1 MALNIDTSAVQTRF
15 EGDVPPPPVS
25 KIGAAFVPEPLVVH
39 QAESD
44 SHEGGPLAG
53 ARESVVPPEKSV
65 EERVQDRLGS
75 DRNYQAE
82 KQQYE
87 TWGSIVDELNRIDN
101 VASDGHPDG
110 VVTKDDLLAV
120 VRNPNCDTTAR
131 VAAQRLLDHMEVFQ
145 ILDGAEHD
153 GKIGIHNAAR
163 WIADVRNNLQATEN
177 GAREVV
183 TAELAATPSAQ
194 NRPAPQQTDS
204 RTPPQQTNTSSQAS
218 ASSPTPKPASSPQPG
233 LEGATADLAANSEW
247 LQSEI
252 IRLGK
257 DAAADPSRAASI
269 NAEIAVKTNQ
279 LQQLTNMQSQLMQ
292 MMSNLSKL
300 WSDVAMNSIRN
311 LK

>member
-1 MALNIDTSAVQTRF
+1 
-15 EGDVPPPPVS
+15 VS
-25 KIGAAFVPEPLVVH
+25 KIGAAFVPAPLVH

-44 SHEGGPLAG
+44 SHEDSPLTG
-53 ARESVVPPEKSV
+53 ARESAVPPEKSV
-65 EERVQDRLGS
+65 EERVQDRLAS
-75 DRNYQAE
+75 DRSYQAD

-87 TWGSIVDELNRIDN
+87 TWGSIVDELNLIDS
-101 VASDGHPDG
+101 VASNGNPDG

-120 VRNPNCDTTAR
+120 AKNPNCDAAAR
-131 VAAQRLLDHMEVFQ
+131 AAAQRLLAHIEIFQ

-153 GKIGIHNAAR
+153 GKIGIHNASR
-163 WIADVRNNLQATEN
+163 WIADVRNNLQAKED
-177 GAREVV
+177 GARDVV
-183 TAELAATPSAQ
+183 MAELSATPSAQ
-194 NRPAPQQTDS
+194 NRPGPQQTDS
-204 RTPPQQTNTSSQAS
+204 RTASQQTNTSSQSS